1 MKQTRLESL
10 LEVNINIFLGWLVS
24 MAITLWIVV
33 PLWKLD
39 WSIADSFWVTTIYTA
54 AAIARG
60 YIVRRFFNAQLH
72 KFVHYLIKGL
82 FSGTTKKTGPR

>member
-10 LEVNINIFLGWLVS
+10 LEVNINIFIGWLVS

-39 WSIADSFWVTTIYTA
+39 WSMADSFWVTMIYTV
-54 AAIARG
+54 AAIIRG

-72 KFVHYLIKGL
+72 RAVHAIVKKFI
-82 FSGTTKKTGPR
+82 

>member
-33 PLWKLD
+33 PLWNLD
-39 WSIADSFWVTTIYTA
+39 WDIADSFWVTMIYTV
-54 AAIARG
+54 AAIVRG

-72 KFVHYLIKGL
+72 KLVHEIARAFIK
-82 FSGTTKKTGPR
+82 R

>member
-1 MKQTRLESL
+1 MKQTKLESL
-10 LEVNINIFLGWLVS
+10 LEVCINIFIGWLLS

-39 WSIADSFWVTTIYTA
+39 WGLADSFWVTTIYTV

-60 YIVRRFFNAQLH
+60 YIIRRSFNAQIH
-72 KFVHYLIKGL
+72 KLAHSAARAFI
-82 FSGTTKKTGPR
+82 RR

>member
-10 LEVNINIFLGWLVS
+10 LEVCINIFLGWLVS

-39 WSIADSFWVTTIYTA
+39 WSIADSFLVTFIYTI
-54 AAIARG
+54 AAIVRG
-60 YIVRRFFNAQLH
+60 YIVRRFFNTRLH
-72 KFVHYLIKGL
+72 EFVHYIVKELL
-82 FSGTTKKTGPR
+82 TRTTGPR

>member
-1 MKQTRLESL
+1 MIQTRLESL
-10 LEVNINIFLGWLVS
+10 LEVCINIFLGWLVS

-39 WSIADSFWVTTIYTA
+39 WSFSDSFWVTMIYTV
-54 AAIARG
+54 AAIVRG

-72 KFVHYLIKGL
+72 KLAHDIAKEFVA
-82 FSGTTKKTGPR
+82 

>member
-10 LEVNINIFLGWLVS
+10 LEVNINIFIGWLVS

-33 PLWKLD
+33 PMWNLD
-39 WSIADSFWVTTIYTA
+39 WGVADSFWVTMIYTV
-54 AAIARG
+54 AAIVRG

-72 KFVHYLIKGL
+72 KLAHTIAREALK
-82 FSGTTKKTGPR
+82 TTEWGGPR